1 MLRKLREVAEAP
13 EAPARPDS
21 EAGRAGGGAPP
32 AALRRAGLRCQWERA
47 LTDHPQMRVFRTLS
61 EQLERSMGRLGVYGL
76 ILGRLPLRVF
86 SIGKYA
92 FQKSSREVACQ

>member
-1 MLRKLREVAEAP
+1 MLRKLKKVAEAP
-13 EAPARPDS
+13 EAPARPNS

-61 EQLERSMGRLGVYGL
+61 ERAARE
-76 ILGRLPLRVF
+76 
-86 SIGKYA
+86 
-92 FQKSSREVACQ
+92 KSHASEDPSLQAAGAEGAGAHSPA